1 MEVLVWIGA
10 LITLLGLLGVVWSIV
25 LVVRARRAGLTDEA
39 LRARLQRALPVNLGA
54 LLCSFIG
61 LMLVVVGAM
70 GWCPAYTLLGI
81 STRHGP
87 AAGARY

>member
-10 LITLLGLLGVVWSIV
+10 LITLLGLLGVIWSIV

-61 LMLVVVGAM
+61 LMLVVFGVM
-70 GWCPAYTLLGI
+70 LG
-81 STRHGP
+81 
-87 AAGARY
+87 